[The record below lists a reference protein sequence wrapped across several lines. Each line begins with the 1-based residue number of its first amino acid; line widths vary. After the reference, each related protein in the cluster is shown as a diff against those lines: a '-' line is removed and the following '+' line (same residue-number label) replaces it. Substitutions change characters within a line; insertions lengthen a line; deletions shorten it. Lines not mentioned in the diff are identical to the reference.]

1 MKSPSAKILLVA
13 LSIASTIPLAHLAF
27 ARSAAPAFGPGAGDT
42 QPSAMEQQV
51 VTKEREGLDALK
63 SGNIQ
68 KFADLT
74 AEDAI
79 LVDAQGPATKAQ
91 VVKNVAAFTLTEY
104 SMDDLRF
111 VELSKDSGL
120 ITYKIHE
127 KGISHGKEFDARAY
141 VSSIWTKKG
150 KNWQCIFSQ
159 ETGARQP
166 SS

>member
-1 MKSPSAKILLVA
+1 MKSPTAAILLVA
-13 LSIASTIPLAHLAF
+13 LSIAGTIPLARHVF
-27 ARSAAPAFGPGAGDT
+27 ARSSAPSLDPGAADT

-63 SGNIQ
+63 SGNVQ

-74 AEDAI
+74 AEDGVFI
-79 LVDAQGPATKAQ
+79 DAQGSATKAQ
-91 VVKNVAAFTLTEY
+91 VVKNVAGFTLTEY
-104 SMDDLRF
+104 SMDDLKF
-111 VELSKDSGL
+111 VALSKDSGL

-127 KGISHGKEFDARAY
+127 KGISHGKEFDAHAY

-159 ETGARQP
+159 ETGARQGA
-166 SS
+166 S

>member
-1 MKSPSAKILLVA
+1 
-13 LSIASTIPLAHLAF
+13 
-27 ARSAAPAFGPGAGDT
+27 
-42 QPSAMEQQV
+42 MEQQV

-63 SGNIQ
+63 SGNVQ
-68 KFADLT
+68 HFADLT

-79 LVDAQGPATKAQ
+79 LIDAQGPATKAQ

-127 KGISHGKEFDARAY
+127 KGISHGKEFDAHAY

-150 KNWQCIFSQ
+150 KNWLCVFSQ
-159 ETGARQP
+159 ETGARQ
-166 SS
+166 SSS